1 MADVSQIEHEDP
13 WTPKE
18 ESCQHGM
25 AMWLCATP
33 GGSRTDPHYPT
44 HL

>member
-1 MADVSQIEHEDP
+1 MSEAEDP
-13 WTPKE
+13 WRPDDE
-18 ESCQHGM
+18 QCQHGL

-33 GGSRTDPHYPT
+33 GGHISDPHYPT